1 MPSSENSRV
10 KLHVTTPGAA
20 VAGGHAERGVF
31 WRTLTG
37 LFLLPLAPSEGAAR
51 GLIGVALGAA
61 ETSG

>member
-1 MPSSENSRV
+1 M
-10 KLHVTTPGAA
+10 TTPGAA